1 MEHGAKPGVGAVGTP
16 GTKERRRPKLLKRRG
31 CAGRLHTRQTAGEG
45 AGRRSPGRGS
55 LGAPPP
61 HRPPRPSRRSPC
73 GAGAP
78 ALVDAWSPVTRRP
91 PCRGCVPVAGLPHPR
106 VADGPGTPG
115 TRVGAGEDSSRCWL
129 RVKPGPTRWH
139 CRPCKQRHSRKAALP
154 LPREHLPVS
163 ARSEH
168 VGGKEGGVWSRLRGE
183 PWGGG
188 GSPVI

>member
-16 GTKERRRPKLLKRRG
+16 GTKERRRPKLLKRCGGARTPVRPQERALDG
-31 CAGRLHTRQTAGEG
+31 AALAEGRW
-45 AGRRSPGRGS
+45 GR
-55 LGAPPP
+55 PPA
-61 HRPPRPSRRSPC
+61 RPPRPSRRSPC

-154 LPREHLPVS
+154 LHREHLPVS